1 MFGGRELM
9 RKCAGCGIDI
19 TFKSCLEYR
28 MIMLCEECHD
38 RILHGKEV
46 TQLMPMVREYGE

>member
-1 MFGGRELM
+1 M

-46 TQLMPMVREYGE
+46 IQLMPMVREYGE